1 MKAMQEDYFIGLD
14 VGTDSVGWAA
24 SDTNYNLL
32 KCNQKALWGVR
43 LFDEAHSATE
53 RRSFRTSR
61 RRLERSRQ
69 RLDWLQEIFSE
80 EIAKKDPAFFQRLQ
94 ASKYDAEDKETFSGR
109 PLGKHILFADTE
121 YTDKDFF
128 SDYPTIYH
136 LRHALMSRKGPFD
149 VRLVYLALHHILKH
163 RGHFLFENLGEEQ
176 SNDGQEHTHDEKP
189 AFISPEALREGLE
202 RVNGYLE
209 AHAFSMDLPDDKE
222 YRDDVPEQLFE
233 IKQDTLEIFEGVLTD
248 KTLSVSQKHK
258 KLLEGLNISKTQT
271 KLNNILKLMT
281 GGTVKLKD
289 LYDEETEGELKS
301 ICLKKDWEQNQAKL
315 AETLGERLELI
326 LGIKQIYDYSLL
338 SEILGKEASLS
349 AAKIKLFE
357 KHREDLKRLKK
368 LIRGA
373 NEPAL
378 YKEIFRTAR
387 KDLNNYPA
395 YSGHGSANYQCSY
408 DDFRS
413 YLKKSLSGL
422 PESEELSMISAELDS
437 GEFLPKQVT
446 KDNGVIPHQVH
457 EYELKRILENASAY
471 LPFLNET
478 DSSGLT
484 RREQIE
490 RMFRFRIPYYVGP
503 LNNNSPFG
511 WAVRKEDKIYPWNF
525 QEVVDL
531 EKCAENFIT
540 RMTAKCSYTGKDVL
554 PKASLLYS
562 RFTALNELNNLRING
577 EKPPVEIKQKIYNEC
592 LLQGKGRNISSYLL
606 SEGLI
611 KKEDKLSGIDGN
623 IKTTL
628 ASWRALGWLLERPK
642 GKEAAEDIIR
652 QITLFNEDK
661 KLLERYLTKNYA
673 GLLSKEEL
681 NKVMHMKFDGWGRL
695 SKEFLTQIYHV
706 DKNTGECMNIMD
718 ALWNTNDNL
727 MELLSGSYSFKEGL
741 EEFRLNEWEEIG
753 YTLKDYL
760 DQSYASPSIRRA
772 IRQSIHIIG
781 EIEQI
786 TKRPPKRIFIETTRE
801 EREKKRTDSRR
812 DALLELYKNCQEEAG
827 PLFQSLE
834 ARSDGELRRDKL
846 YLYYTQLGKC
856 MYSGESINLSELD
869 ANYDIDHIY
878 PQSLTKDDSLNN
890 RVLVKR
896 VLNANKKD
904 VFPLSSEIR
913 NKMQSF
919 WAMLNSK
926 GLISEKKYA
935 RLTRHTPLSE
945 EELSGF
951 INRQLVETS
960 QSAKLIAELL
970 KKRYEAAQ
978 TEIVYVKAGNVSSFR
993 QDQRIDSYGN
1003 QKQAGQCTRNEETK
1017 QDPVFTKCREVNDFH
1032 HAKDAYLNIVVGNVY
1047 HIKFTSNP
1055 LNFIRQAKKNAGKD
1069 QADSSNGRY
1078 GYSLNHTF
1086 DFDVER
1092 NGEKAWIAGEN
1103 GSIAAVRRTM
1113 TKNNIL
1119 FTRFAHEEKGGFFD
1133 QTLMPK
1139 KKGQFPIKSNMSI
1152 EKYGGYNK
1160 LTGAYFCLV
1169 EHTNKKKRVRSIE
1182 TVYIVNRQLYESSPV
1197 KYCEEILG
1205 LEQPRIIL
1213 PKIRIDSLFSIDGSR
1228 VHISGRT
1235 NEQIIYKN
1243 ANQLILAPHW
1253 NAYIKGIAKYLERC
1267 RAARKALAI
1276 TPFDGINSQD
1286 NIALYQQ
1293 LLEKLHVKQYAV
1305 VYRAPL
1311 EALEKGFEKFTSLA
1325 VNEQCEVLVQILN
1338 LFTCK
1343 AVKMNLKLLGGKE
1356 NMGIITRA
1364 KNLNTGSNLKLIH
1377 QSVTGIFEREVDLMT
1392 VDAE

>member
-1 MKAMQEDYFIGLD
+1 MQNDYFIGLD

-24 SDTNYNLL
+24 SDTHYNLL
-32 KCNQKALWGVR
+32 KCHQKALWGVR
-43 LFDEAHSATE
+43 LFDEAHSAAE
-53 RRSFRTSR
+53 RRSFRTAR

-69 RLDWLQEIFSE
+69 RLNWLQEIFSE
-80 EIAKKDPAFFQRLQ
+80 EIAKKDPAFFQRLKT
-94 ASKYDAEDKETFSGR
+94 SKYQIEDKEAVIGQ
-109 PLGKHILFADTE
+109 PLGKHILFADE
-121 YTDKDFF
+121 NYTDKNFF

-136 LRHALMSRKGPFD
+136 LRHALMTKNQPFD
-149 VRLVYLALHHILKH
+149 VRMLYLALHHILKH
-163 RGHFLFENLGEEQ
+163 RGHFLVENLGEEQ
-176 SNDGQEHTHDEKP
+176 INDGKEHTHDEKP
-189 AFISPEALREGLE
+189 AFISPDALREGLE
-202 RVNGYLE
+202 RVNRYLE
-209 AHAFSMDLPDDKE
+209 AHAFPMDLPDDKE

-233 IKQDTLEIFEGVLTD
+233 INRDTLEIFTGALTD

-258 KLLEGLNISKTQT
+258 KLLEDLNISKTQT

-301 ICLKKDWEQNQAKL
+301 ICLKKDWEQNEAKL
-315 AETLGERLELI
+315 VEALGERLELI

-338 SEILGKEASLS
+338 SEILGNETSLS
-349 AAKIKLFE
+349 AAKIIIFE
-357 KHREDLKRLKK
+357 KHRDDLKRLKK

-373 NEPAL
+373 NDPAL
-378 YKEIFRTAR
+378 YTEIFRTAK

-437 GEFLPKQVT
+437 GDFLPKQVT

-457 EYELKRILENASAY
+457 EYELRRILENASAY

-484 RREQIE
+484 RKKQII
-490 RMFRFRIPYYVGP
+490 RMFLFRIPYYVGP
-503 LNNNSPFG
+503 LNTASPFG

-525 QEVVDL
+525 EEVVNL
-531 EKCAENFIT
+531 EKCAERFIT

-760 DQSYASPSIRRA
+760 DQSCASPSIRRA
-772 IRQSIHIIG
+772 IRQSINIIG

-801 EREKKRTDSRR
+801 EREKKPTVSRR
-812 DALLELYKNCQEEAG
+812 DVLLELYKNCIEEAG
-827 PLFQSLE
+827 SLFQSLE
-834 ARSDGELRRDKL
+834 ARSDEELRRDKL

-878 PQSLTKDDSLNN
+878 PQSLTKDDGLNN

-896 VLNANKKD
+896 VLNANKD
-904 VFPLSSEIR
+904 ADFPLSSETQ
-913 NKMQSF
+913 NKMQAF

-926 GLISEKKYA
+926 KLISDKKYA
-935 RLTRHTPLSE
+935 RLTRRTPLSD
-945 EELSGF
+945 EELAGF
-951 INRQLVETS
+951 INRQMVETG

-970 KKRYEAAQ
+970 KRRYEAAQ

-1003 QKQAGQCTRNEETK
+1003 QKQAGQCRNEKTK
-1017 QDPVFTKCREVNDFH
+1017 QDPVFIKCREVNDFH

-1047 HIKFTSNP
+1047 HVKFTSNP

-1069 QADSSNGRY
+1069 QADPSKGRY
-1078 GYSLNHTF
+1078 GYSLNRTF

-1092 NGEKAWIAGEN
+1092 NGEKAWTAGEN

-1113 TKNNIL
+1113 AKNNVL

-1133 QTLMPK
+1133 QTIMPK

-1160 LTGAYFCLV
+1160 LKGAYFCLA

-1182 TVYIVNRQLYESSPV
+1182 TVCVVNRKLYEISPL

-1205 LEQPRIIL
+1205 LNEPRIIL
-1213 PKIRIDSLFSIDGSR
+1213 PKIHIDALFSMDGSR

-1235 NEQIIYKN
+1235 GDSIIYKN

-1267 RAARKALAI
+1267 RISRKTLAI
-1276 TPFDGINSQD
+1276 TPFDGITSQD
-1286 NIALYQQ
+1286 NIALYQ
-1293 LLEKLHVKQYAV
+1293 LLVEKLHVKQYAV

-1311 EALEKGFEKFTSLA
+1311 EALEKDFENFKALA
-1325 VNEQCEVLVQILN
+1325 ANEQCEVLSQILN
-1338 LFTCK
+1338 LFKCTSAEMNLEK
-1343 AVKMNLKLLGGKE
+1343 LGGAKRIGTIKLTKNLKDKYNLKLL
-1356 NMGIITRA
+1356 
-1364 KNLNTGSNLKLIH
+1364 H
-1377 QSVTGIFEREVDLMT
+1377 QSATGVFEREVDLMT
-1392 VDAE
+1392 VEAE